1 MSTEHIKLFEHT
13 SYKRDTFPKH
23 VKESWESLGKLLAK
37 LEKSSTLYGKKD
49 TSSKFIYTD
58 TELRTKQYVGAFQ
71 FGKLRIE
78 ILPKI
83 DYESEDTEISRKQI
97 YENVEGESEE
107 GKKWHDVL
115 VSMLKECNKLT
126 ISSLSHTAEESIKHD
141 LLDLYLLWFIDLCQ
155 LLVHQG
161 LLKKYIQVEKNRTA
175 LKGKLLFKQQIQYN
189 AVHKERFYTRYAEYS
204 MDNVYN
210 QLLVL
215 ALKKLT
221 NTYFSPTIRSKA
233 QQTLFQFP
241 EVSSVNNLHKA
252 FKSITFDRKSEA
264 YKIPLE
270 LAKMILN
277 AESNNLKSGNMPMIG
292 ILFDM
297 NKLWEEYLYSILK
310 KAEGVTEIYFNS
322 EKVFWEPTRQR
333 NITPTKVKPDIIL
346 KVADDTIVLDA
357 KWKIPKDERPSS
369 TDLMQLFSYAMI
381 TGAEKSYLVFP
392 KKPDEENQSIDKKDG
407 GFKLDAGKY
416 SNVNVQGGYLRVS
429 VLNKGGNALNPNLGN
444 EIIKSLTQK

>member
-13 SYKRDTFPKH
+13 SYKRDTFPDPPKD
-23 VKESWESLGKLLAK
+23 SWESLGKLLTK
-37 LEKSSTLYGKKD
+37 LEKSSTITGKKD
-49 TSSKFIYTD
+49 TSSKFIITD

-83 DYESEDTEISRKQI
+83 DYEREDSEIPKEK
-97 YENVEGESEE
+97 YVENGEGQ
-107 GKKWHDVL
+107 KWHDVL
-115 VSMLKECNKLT
+115 VSMLKECKKLT
-126 ISSLSHTAEESIKHD
+126 ISQLSHTAEESIKHD

-175 LKGKLLFKQQIQYN
+175 LKGKLLFKQQIQHN
-189 AVHKERFYTRYAEYS
+189 AVHKERFYTRHAEYS

-252 FKSITFDRKSEA
+252 FKSIVFDRKSEA

-310 KAEGVTEIYFNS
+310 KAEGVTEIHFNS
-322 EKVFWEPTRQR
+322 EKVFWKCDSDS
-333 NITPTKVKPDIIL
+333 ITPTKVKPDIIL
-346 KVADDTIVLDA
+346 KVNKATIVLDA

-369 TDLMQLFSYAMI
+369 ADLMQLFSYAMI

-392 KKPDEENQSIDKKDG
+392 KKPDKENQSIDKKDG
-407 GFKLDAGKY
+407 GFKLDGKKY
-416 SNVNVQGGYLRVS
+416 SNVKVQGGYLRVS
-429 VLNKGGNALNPNLGN
+429 VLNVEGKALNPNLGN
-444 EIIKSLTQK
+444 QIITELMGN

>member
-1 MSTEHIKLFEHT
+1 MKQMNKDSIKLFEHT
-13 SYKRDTFPKH
+13 SYNKNEFPDELKDDRR
-23 VKESWESLGKLLAK
+23 WEILGKLLAK
-37 LEKSSTLYGKKD
+37 LEKSSTISGKID
-49 TSSKFIYTD
+49 TSSKFIFTD
-58 TELRTKQYVGAFQ
+58 TEIRTKQYVGAFQ

-83 DYESEDTEISRKQI
+83 DYEREDSEIPKEKFV
-97 YENVEGESEE
+97 ENGEGQ
-107 GKKWHDVL
+107 KWHDVL
-115 VSMLKECNKLT
+115 VLMLKECKKLT
-126 ISSLSHTAEESIKHD
+126 ISQLSHTAEEKLKEN

-155 LLVHQG
+155 HLVHQG

-189 AVHKERFYTRYAEYS
+189 AVHKERFYTRHAEYS

-233 QQTLFQFP
+233 QQILFLFP

-252 FKSITFDRKSEA
+252 FKSIIFDRKSEA
-264 YKIPLE
+264 YKVPLE
-270 LAKMILN
+270 LARMILN

-310 KAEGVTEIYFNS
+310 KVEGVTEIHFNS
-322 EKVFWEPTRQR
+322 EKVFWNPNSPDIKAKR
-333 NITPTKVKPDIIL
+333 VKPDIIL
-346 KVADDTIVLDA
+346 KVDNNTIVLDA
-357 KWKIPKDERPSS
+357 KWKIPKDKRPSS
-369 TDLMQLFSYAMI
+369 ADLMQLFSYAMI
-381 TGAEKSYLVFP
+381 TGAENSYLVFP
-392 KKPDEENQSIDKKDG
+392 KKPDEGDQSIDKING
-407 GFKLDAGKY
+407 SFKLK
-416 SNVNVQGGYLRVS
+416 NVQAVNGGYLRVN
-429 VLNKGGNALNPNLGN
+429 VLKSIKLNTELGENIISALS
-444 EIIKSLTQK
+444 E

>member
-13 SYKRDTFPKH
+13 SYKRDTFPVS

-37 LEKSSTLYGKKD
+37 LEKSSTLFGKKD
-49 TSSKFIYTD
+49 TSSKFIFTD

-83 DYESEDTEISRKQI
+83 DYEREDSEIPKEK
-97 YENVEGESEE
+97 YVENGEGQ
-107 GKKWHDVL
+107 KWHDVL
-115 VSMLKECNKLT
+115 VSMLKECKKLT
-126 ISSLSHTAEESIKHD
+126 ISQLSHTAEEKLKEN

-155 LLVHQG
+155 HLVHQG

-189 AVHKERFYTRYAEYS
+189 AVHKERFYTRHAEYS

-233 QQTLFQFP
+233 QQILFLFP
-241 EVSSVNNLHKA
+241 EVSSVTNLHKA
-252 FKSITFDRKSEA
+252 FKSIIFDRKSEA
-264 YKIPLE
+264 YKVPLE
-270 LAKMILN
+270 LARMILN

-310 KAEGVTEIYFNS
+310 KVRDVSDIHFNS
-322 EKVFWEPTRQR
+322 KKVFWKPREMKPTL
-333 NITPTKVKPDIIL
+333 VKPDIIL
-346 KVADDTIVLDA
+346 KVADATIVLDA
-357 KWKIPKDERPSS
+357 KWKIPKDQRPSS

-381 TGAEKSYLVFP
+381 TGAVNSYLVFP
-392 KKPDEENQSIDKKDG
+392 KKPDEGDQSIDKIDG
-407 GFKLDAGKY
+407 SFMLDKIKY
-416 SNVNVQGGYLRVS
+416 RNENVNINVQGGYLRVS
-429 VLNKGGNALNPNLGN
+429 VLNVNGNGNDLNRDLGN
-444 EIIKSLTQK
+444 QIIEQLSN

>member
-13 SYKRDTFPKH
+13 SYKRDTFPDPPND
-23 VKESWESLGKLLAK
+23 SWESLGKLLAK
-37 LEKSSTLYGKKD
+37 LEKSSTISGKKD
-49 TSSKFIYTD
+49 TSSKFIFTD

-71 FGKLRIE
+71 FGKSRIE

-83 DYESEDTEISRKQI
+83 DYEREDIEIPK
-97 YENVEGESEE
+97 EKLVEDKE
-107 GKKWHDVL
+107 GNTWHDVL
-115 VSMLKECNKLT
+115 VSMLKECKKLT
-126 ISSLSHTAEESIKHD
+126 ISQLTHTAEGKLKEN

-189 AVHKERFYTRYAEYS
+189 AVHKERFYTRHAEYS

-252 FKSITFDRKSEA
+252 FKSIIFDRKSEA

-310 KAEGVTEIYFNS
+310 KADRVTEIHFNS
-322 EKVFWEPTRQR
+322 EEVFWNPTPPT
-333 NITPTKVKPDIIL
+333 NITPTKVKPDIKL
-346 KVADDTIVLDA
+346 KLGDSTIVLDA
-357 KWKIPKDERPSS
+357 KWKIPKDNRPSS

-392 KKPDEENQSIDKKDG
+392 KKPVEENQSIDKKDG
-407 GFKLDAGKY
+407 GFELDADKY
-416 SNVNVQGGYLRVS
+416 KDVKVQGGYLRVS
-429 VLNKGGNALNPNLGN
+429 VLNEEGNALNPNLGN
-444 EIIKSLTQK
+444 AIIQSLT